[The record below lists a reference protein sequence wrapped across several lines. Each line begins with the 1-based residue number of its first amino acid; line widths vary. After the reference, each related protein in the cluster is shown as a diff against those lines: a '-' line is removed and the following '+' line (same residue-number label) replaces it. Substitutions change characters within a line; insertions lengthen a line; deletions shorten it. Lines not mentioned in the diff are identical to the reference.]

1 MAQVSV
7 RPLIVLPSEPPRFLP
22 TELFTF
28 RPILNEAAA
37 STKKAG
43 LNIEVTVEDL

>member
-7 RPLIVLPSEPPRFLP
+7 RPLIILPSEPPKFLP
-22 TELFTF
+22 NELFTF
-28 RPILNEAAA
+28 TPSFDYDMA

-43 LNIEVTVEDL
+43 LNIEVTFEDL